1 MAIPIITLTTDFGL
15 ADHYVGAMK
24 GVILG
29 LCPDARIVDISH
41 DVEPFAISEG
51 AFVIAQAYRAF
62 PENTIHVVVIDPGV
76 GTARR
81 PILVNAAE
89 QIFIAPD
96 NGVLSLVYAEE
107 KHRVRHIT
115 NQEWRRQPVSQTF
128 HGRDIFAP
136 AAARIACG
144 EPPEDAGDVIA
155 DYVRPPFEKPQR
167 AGENTWTGCVLKV
180 DRFGNVITNFRERDF
195 PGLRDGGFTAAAGSA
210 SITSLARTYRER
222 KPGEVFLIAGSSG
235 YLEISAAESSA
246 ASAIGARRG
255 DAVNLTL
262 A

>member
-1 MAIPIITLTTDFGL
+1 MASST
-15 ADHYVGAMK
+15 
-24 GVILG
+24 
-29 LCPDARIVDISH
+29 
-41 DVEPFAISEG
+41 
-51 AFVIAQAYRAF
+51 
-62 PENTIHVVVIDPGV
+62 
-76 GTARR
+76 
-81 PILVNAAE
+81 
-89 QIFIAPD
+89 
-96 NGVLSLVYAEE
+96 
-107 KHRVRHIT
+107 
-115 NQEWRRQPVSQTF
+115 
-128 HGRDIFAP
+128 
-136 AAARIACG
+136 AARIACG

-246 ASAIGARRG
+246 ASSIGARRG